1 MQGMAHDEREQTLDQ
16 LLVSLDGAE
25 QAEGKAGQLVVMAA
39 TNRADILDKA
49 LLRPGRFDM
58 RLEVPPPDQEGREAV
73 LEVHL
78 RRLRVDPDVRIPK
91 LAGQAEGLTGA
102 ELELAVNEAALRAAR
117 RDIRSEGTPLV
128 TPEDLA
134 EGLKAARRA
143 LDDFDSVDALM
154 VESGSQL
161 SRPRGGIRARLHLEG
176 GEPVEG
182 TLLWADPLW
191 LKIADDEGER
201 LVPESRLLSLQALDG
216 TAGVDPGS
224 LPPPPKPVGVA

>member
-78 RRLRVDPDVRIPK
+78 RRLRVDPD
-91 LAGQAEGLTGA
+91 G
-102 ELELAVNEAALRAAR
+102 
-117 RDIRSEGTPLV
+117 
-128 TPEDLA
+128 
-134 EGLKAARRA
+134 
-143 LDDFDSVDALM
+143 
-154 VESGSQL
+154 
-161 SRPRGGIRARLHLEG
+161 
-176 GEPVEG
+176 
-182 TLLWADPLW
+182 
-191 LKIADDEGER
+191 
-201 LVPESRLLSLQALDG
+201 
-216 TAGVDPGS
+216 
-224 LPPPPKPVGVA
+224 